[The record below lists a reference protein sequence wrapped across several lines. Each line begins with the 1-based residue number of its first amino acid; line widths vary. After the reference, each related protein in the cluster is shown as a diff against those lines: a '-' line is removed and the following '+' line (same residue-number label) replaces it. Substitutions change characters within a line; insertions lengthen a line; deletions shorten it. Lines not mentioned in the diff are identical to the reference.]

1 MGSYKCLKKK
11 KESKNIVDKLRDREL
26 GIKKK
31 RKKFPKGYVGT
42 SQAPMR
48 PGVAL
53 VPTNVHLHRRR
64 RRLEHPQPL
73 DRNSQ
78 KYAFV
83 SSALNKVTFLD

>member
-1 MGSYKCLKKK
+1 MPKKK
-11 KESKNIVDKLRDREL
+11 KESKNIVNKLRDREL

-64 RRLEHPQPL
+64 RRLEHRK
-73 DRNSQ
+73 DCAVAVANCT
-78 KYAFV
+78 
-83 SSALNKVTFLD
+83 NKVG

>member
-1 MGSYKCLKKK
+1 MPKKK
-11 KESKNIVDKLRDREL
+11 KESKNIVNKLRDREL

-31 RKKFPKGYVGT
+31 RNKFPKGYVGS

-53 VPTNVHLHRRR
+53 VPTSIHLHRKR
-64 RRLEHPQPL
+64 RRLEHPQSL
-73 DRNSQ
+73 DRHSQ

-83 SSALNKVTFLD
+83 SSALNKVTFLN